1 MIDTSLLAGQA
12 PVSGFDW
19 PFFWHYLLSP
29 SGIFLE
35 GLWRTVYISVV
46 AQTLGVLFGLV
57 IALAQR
63 SRFAGLRWCGRTYVW
78 LIRGTP
84 LLVQLVLVYNG
95 LAAAGVYRF
104 TDVQVGGLVLLG
116 VVQAAV
122 LTLAV
127 NEAAYMAEII
137 RAALDAID
145 RGQTEAAQAL
155 GMTPSLTMRVVLLPQ
170 ALRIV
175 VPPLGNEFNLMMKST
190 SLLSV
195 IGLQEMFLTAQ
206 SINSATF
213 KTFEI
218 FLVAACYY
226 LALTT
231 VWSFVQRF
239 IERRLADPG
248 TVPPPGPSL
257 RERFVGGGR
266 GGGSGP
272 VRRRSETA
280 DKEATLTGKEAY

>member
-1 MIDTSLLAGQA
+1 VIDTSLLAGPA
-12 PVSGFDW
+12 PVAGFDW

-46 AQTLGVLFGLV
+46 AQSLGVLFGLV

-272 VRRRSETA
+272 VHRPNEA
-280 DKEATLTGKEAY
+280 AGKEATLTGKEAY

>member
-1 MIDTSLLAGQA
+1 MTHATPLADAGQSA
-12 PVSGFDW
+12 GFDW

-29 SGIFLE
+29 SDAFLD

-46 AQTLGVLFGLV
+46 AQLLGVVLGFAV
-57 IALAQR
+57 ALARR
-63 SRFAGLRWCGRTYVW
+63 SRFAPVRWCARTYVW

-104 TDVQVGGLVLLG
+104 GDLQVGGLVLLG
-116 VVQAAV
+116 VVQAAT
-122 LTLAV
+122 LTLAL
-127 NEAAYMAEII
+127 NEAAYMAEIF
-137 RAALDAID
+137 RSAFDAID
-145 RGQTEAAQAL
+145 PGQAEAAQAL
-155 GMTPSLTMRVVLLPQ
+155 GMTPATTMRVVLLPQ
-170 ALRIV
+170 ALRII

-231 VWSFVQRF
+231 VWSVVQRF
-239 IERRLADPG
+239 IERALADPG
-248 TVPPPGPSL
+248 RVIATPSL
-257 RERFVGGGR
+257 RERLMGGGLA
-266 GGGSGP
+266 S
-272 VRRRSETA
+272 
-280 DKEATLTGKEAY
+280 KEAH

>member
-1 MIDTSLLAGQA
+1 MADVSLLADSASGA
-12 PVSGFDW
+12 GFDW
-19 PFFWHYLLSP
+19 SFFWHQLISP
-29 SGIFLE
+29 SGAFLE

-46 AQTLGVLFGLV
+46 AQLLGVVLGLV

-63 SRFAGLRWCGRTYVW
+63 SRFGALRRVGRTYVW
-78 LIRGTP
+78 LVRGTP

-95 LAAAGVYRF
+95 LAATGLYRF
-104 TDVQVGGLVLLG
+104 TDLDLGGFVLLG
-116 VVQAAV
+116 VVQAAII
-122 LTLAV
+122 TLAA
-127 NEAAYMAEII
+127 NEAAYMAEIF

-145 RGQTEAAQAL
+145 PGQTEAAQAL
-155 GMTPSLTMRVVLLPQ
+155 GMTPALTMRVVLLPQ

-218 FLVAACYY
+218 FLVVACYY

-239 IERRLADPG
+239 IERKFADPG
-248 TVPPPGPSL
+248 LTVARPSL

-266 GGGSGP
+266 FTSRQEDSLVKDDSLVSKG
-272 VRRRSETA
+272 A
-280 DKEATLTGKEAY
+280 N

>member
-1 MIDTSLLAGQA
+1 VA
-12 PVSGFDW
+12 GFDW

-46 AQTLGVLFGLV
+46 AQSLGVLLGLV

-63 SRFAGLRWCGRTYVW
+63 SRFAALRWCGRTYVW

-272 VRRRSETA
+272 VHRRNEA
-280 DKEATLTGKEAY
+280 AGKEATLTGKEAY